1 MCDNQEK
8 TIDKDE
14 LEKVNGGIDLGTIL
28 GTVSKIQPPV
38 ATVVDKVPKGGDQ
51 YLN

>member
-8 TIDKDE
+8 IIDKEE
-14 LEKVNGGIDLGTIL
+14 LDKVNGGIDLGTVL
-28 GTVSKIQPPV
+28 GAASKIQPPV
-38 ATVVDKVPKGGDQ
+38 ATVVDKVPKGGEK